1 MTITVL
7 ELYDAPNPGEVNP
20 CRFDLRLIVEQYFSV
35 LWNDRYYECGDFE
48 LVIPATDEN
57 VLELK
62 EDRILLSNESEY
74 AMIIEK
80 VELKTD
86 AEEGDQLIVTGRSA
100 ESLLDR
106 RIVWNETYFY
116 GRLETLYPDPI
127 NDPSMVVNAIRKL
140 VTDNFGRHYEVGD
153 YRAMDEILGVDVEG
167 ELTQDHPFLSM
178 FVTAFV
184 YGKTVLEVIIDI
196 CQQLGIGFKLIP
208 IINDANWTIKFKLY
222 LYYGLNLTDDPE
234 QNPNEKVV
242 IFSEDFDN
250 ILNSD
255 YFIDKQAYKNV
266 IKVDGTWHEI
276 QQDEEGKDVEVEVP
290 VSVTVEGK
298 IKLPDQTEII
308 PSGRLRREEYN
319 DSTSVSDKGLYTAEL
334 YDVAST
340 ITAYIANNS
349 LLASKVPTE
358 DSFLEF
364 MWVNSS
370 DPKWR
375 MRVNGVGNY
384 EDVTLSD
391 YGLYAVS
398 SDPYFPTFKVKVRLS
413 NLDGSE
419 KTISQSEY
427 ETRLDNEGKGVLI
440 EKEYVEEFTGEV
452 LPDVSWQYGT
462 KDTDDYYLGD
472 IVTVRNRYGMAAYC
486 RITEYLRSEDA
497 SGITR
502 IPTFALESSNFDSNT

>member
-7 ELYDAPNPGEVNP
+7 ELSDAPNPGEVNP

-48 LVIPATDEN
+48 LVVPATDEN

-62 EDRILLSNESEY
+62 EDRILLSNESDY

-153 YRAMDEILGVDVEG
+153 YRAMDEILGVDAEG

-196 CQQLGIGFKLIP
+196 CQQLGIGFKLKH
-208 IINDANWTIKFKLY
+208 IINDATWTIKFKLY

-266 IKVDGTWHEI
+266 IKVDGTWHET
-276 QQDEEGKDVEVEVP
+276 QQDEEIEVP

-298 IKLPDQTEII
+298 IKLPNQTEII
-308 PSGRLRREEYN
+308 PSGRLRREEYH
-319 DSTSVSDKGLYTAEL
+319 DSTSVSDKSLYEPVIFDIPKDEH
-334 YDVAST
+334 DVP
-340 ITAYIANNS
+340 
-349 LLASKVPTE
+349 V
-358 DSFLEF
+358 
-364 MWVNSS
+364 V
-370 DPKWR
+370 
-375 MRVNGVGNY
+375 
-384 EDVTLSD
+384 DVTIENTDLLVSKIAVDETISFAYYSNEWHKGQDAVNLSD
-391 YGLYAVS
+391 YGLSAVPHGTQPLPS
-398 SDPYFPTFKVKVRLS
+398 FKVKLQLS
-413 NLDGSE
+413 SADGKE
-419 KTISQSEY
+419 KTIPQEDY
-427 ETRLDNEGKGVLI
+427 EKRLDNEGKGVLI

-452 LPDVSWQYGT
+452 IPDISWQYGT

>member
-1 MTITVL
+1 MIITCI
-7 ELYDAPNPGEVNP
+7 ELSSGSDGLLNP
-20 CRFDLRLIVEQYFSV
+20 CNYTIKLLIDTYFSV

-48 LVIPATDEN
+48 LVVPATDEN

-106 RIVWNETYFY
+106 RIVWDETYFY
-116 GRLETLYPDPI
+116 GRLETLYPNPI

-140 VTDNFGRHYEVGD
+140 VTDNFGRNEQVTN
-153 YRAMDEILGVDVEG
+153 YRAMDEIIGVDAEG

-196 CQQLGIGFKLIP
+196 CQQLGIGFKLTP
-208 IINDANWTIKFKLY
+208 IFDGATFTKLHFKLY

-234 QNPNEKVV
+234 QNLNEKVV

-266 IKVDGTWHEI
+266 IKVDGTWHET
-276 QQDEEGKDVEVEVP
+276 QQDEEVEVP
-290 VSVTVEGK
+290 ISVTVEGK

-319 DSTSVSDKGLYTAEL
+319 DSTSVSDKSLYEPVIFDQTSTVNATVSNADLLVSKIAVDETISFA
-334 YDVAST
+334 YYNNEWHKGPDV
-340 ITAYIANNS
+340 
-349 LLASKVPTE
+349 
-358 DSFLEF
+358 
-364 MWVNSS
+364 VN
-370 DPKWR
+370 
-375 MRVNGVGNY
+375 
-384 EDVTLSD
+384 LSD
-391 YGLYAVS
+391 YGLSAVAS
-398 SDPYFPTFKVKVRLS
+398 GITQLPSFKVKLQLS
-413 NLDGSE
+413 SADGKE
-419 KTISQSEY
+419 KTIPQEDY
-427 ETRLDNEGKGVLI
+427 EKRLDNEGKGVLI